1 MQIVKIKIRFTE
13 REEQEKIYG
22 HRALSFLYG
31 GSLLARLL
39 LPFIAHIP
47 LCSRFYGYLMARPAS
62 RSKIAPFVE
71 AYQIDTSEFQTQN
84 FNSFNDFFTRKL
96 RAECRPMASQEIT
109 LPADGRY
116 LAYPNISVTPRFHI
130 KGQEFDLETFLG
142 SEAYGRRYA
151 EGAMV
156 IARLCPTDYHR
167 FHFPLS
173 CEAGRS
179 REIPGALFSVNPIAL
194 SKRLSIFWENKRV
207 ITELESRKYGTVLMV
222 EIGAT
227 AVGTVQQTYAPGWVE
242 RGAEKGYF
250 EFGGSCIVLLF
261 ERGRVELARDLVR
274 NTAEGFETRAQ
285 MGQSLIE

>member
-1 MQIVKIKIRFTE
+1 MQIVKIKMRFTGIEEPE
-13 REEQEKIYG
+13 RIYG

-39 LPFIAHIP
+39 LPLIAHIP
-47 LCSRFYGYLMARPAS
+47 FCSRFYGWLMRRPSS
-62 RSKIAPFVE
+62 RVRIAPFIDT
-71 AYQIDTSEFQTQN
+71 YRIDTSEFQTEN
-84 FNSFNDFFTRKL
+84 YSSFNDFFTRKL
-96 RAECRPMASQEIT
+96 RPECRPLAPQGII

-116 LAYPNISVTPRFHI
+116 LAYPNIAHVPRFHI
-130 KGQEFDLETFLG
+130 KGQEFNLETFLD

-151 EGAMV
+151 EGSMV

-167 FHFPLS
+167 FHFPLA

-179 REIPGALFSVNPIAL
+179 RLINGALFSVNPIAL
-194 SKRLSIFWENKRV
+194 AKRLSIFWENKRV
-207 ITELESRKYGTVLMV
+207 ITELESREYGTVLMI

-227 AVGTVQQTYAPGWVE
+227 AVGTVQQTYHPGWVE
-242 RGAEKGYF
+242 KGQEKGYF

-261 ERGRVELARDLVR
+261 EPGRVRLAEDLVR
-274 NTAEGFETRAQ
+274 NTADGFETCAQ

>member
-1 MQIVKIKIRFTE
+1 MQIVKIKMRFT
-13 REEQEKIYG
+13 RLEEQERIYG

-39 LPFIAHIP
+39 LPLIAHIP
-47 LCSRFYGYLMARPAS
+47 LCSKFYGWLMRRPAS
-62 RSKIAPFVE
+62 RARIAPF
-71 AYQIDTSEFQTQN
+71 IDTYRINTSEFQTEK
-84 FNSFNDFFTRKL
+84 FTSFNDFFTRKL
-96 RAECRPMASQEIT
+96 RSECRPLAPQEII

-116 LAYPNISVTPRFHI
+116 LAYPNLAQVPRFHI
-130 KGQEFDLETFLG
+130 KGQEFNLETFLG

-179 REIPGALFSVNPIAL
+179 RLINGALFSVNPIAL
-194 SKRLSIFWENKRV
+194 AKRLSIFWENKRV
-207 ITELESRKYGTVLMV
+207 ITELESREYGTVLMI

-227 AVGTVQQTYAPGWVE
+227 AVGTIQQTYSPGWVE
-242 RGAEKGYF
+242 KGQEKGYF

-261 ERGRVELARDLVR
+261 EPGRVRLAEDLVR
-274 NTAEGFETRAQ
+274 NTAEGVETCAQ